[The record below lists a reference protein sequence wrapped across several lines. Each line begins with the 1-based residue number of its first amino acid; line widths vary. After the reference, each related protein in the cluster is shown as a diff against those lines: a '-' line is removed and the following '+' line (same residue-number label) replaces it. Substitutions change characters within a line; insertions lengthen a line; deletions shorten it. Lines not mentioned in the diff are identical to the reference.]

1 MDRGTTVVVAGG
13 VAAGGVAAGVVEVSV
28 DEVGA
33 AATGAGEDTDVPV
46 PAVLVDVSVPH
57 AAMMRLA
64 PRRATPS
71 RRRGVPPLLAPRAV
85 GIGMLTFTSALLCA
99 HLATN
104 VSSSEFSVVLRG
116 SGPHRARTLRSSR
129 QCRDAMDRT
138 PQASDTGHMVPNR
151 SPIVDF
157 VGRSAEL
164 LGFEQAIANARTGMP
179 SVLLVGGEA
188 GIGKTTLVAES
199 ASRAD
204 ADVYLGRSTHIGG
217 DVIPLAPLADLIR
230 QVRRSAPDLLK
241 DTADLA
247 PLRDWISPRT
257 DTPAPSDT
265 MHGGLFVAVLELI
278 GYLAVNDA
286 VVVGFEDLHWADTV
300 TWDLFE
306 YLARNLIDERVV
318 LVGTYRDNEVAG
330 HAVQRRRLVELIRLP
345 VAHRIVLEGLGRD
358 EIAERVSAMIGEPAP
373 HALVDQ
379 VVARGQGNPFFTRE
393 LVTAHL
399 AGETIPMVLSDLI
412 SVEIAGL
419 DDGVRDVLSAIATIG
434 RQASHELLA
443 TVVAVADSDVEKA
456 VRTAIDAQLLVI
468 DSHGD
473 AYQFRHP
480 LLGEVIYA
488 DLLPPQRTR
497 MHQRIAETLRQQ
509 PAGVLSRPDRAGEL
523 AFHLDRAG
531 DVEGAFFALLA
542 AADAAETVAPGVAL
556 GHLGRAFE
564 LWEAVGKRST
574 EANRCERMWQAA
586 ELASAIGGD
595 AQSVALARAAF
606 EVGPP
611 PLGAPW
617 GHERLGRY
625 LWINGYL
632 DESHVE
638 FERAAALLSGDENT
652 EAPAVFAGLAQA
664 ELMSG
669 NYSLAQRWC
678 EKVFD
683 VLPTPAGDQAAWA
696 MASRV
701 LGVVRSDQGDPNQ
714 AVELCRQS
722 VAAAPNAQTRALAT
736 VYLCVAMVDAG
747 QYQLAINTALDAVAE
762 GQLTGLD
769 SGFGSYFDALA
780 AEALTRL
787 GRWSA
792 AETVLIRHAGGE
804 RLPVGRLRVVRAG
817 AMLAARQGDS
827 ERALSLLEEARALPV
842 DGWHEAVFDAA
853 DADVHLALGNWAE
866 AALAGEHGWE
876 ANATTSVLWAARF
889 AMFGVTATVEQAL
902 DATARRQ
909 PVDLPQLIAHLGER
923 IDAARSFAGRSP
935 NSPQA
940 DTAAHLAHATAS
952 LTRLT
957 TSDPDAWGEAAARW
971 RDLGD
976 RWASASALLREAEAA
991 ASAGAADRAATSLR
1005 EAHSIAID
1013 LGALPLLAEIESVS
1027 RRTRVSIEAPT
1038 RVVLDESS
1046 ANRLGLTAREAEVLT
1061 LVAAG
1066 RTNRQIGD
1074 ELFVSDKTAS
1084 VHVSNIL
1091 RKLGV
1096 TSRVDAAAVA
1106 QRLGIA

>member
-1 MDRGTTVVVAGG
+1 M
-13 VAAGGVAAGVVEVSV
+13 VS
-28 DEVGA
+28 
-33 AATGAGEDTDVPV
+33 T
-46 PAVLVDVSVPH
+46 
-57 AAMMRLA
+57 
-64 PRRATPS
+64 
-71 RRRGVPPLLAPRAV
+71 
-85 GIGMLTFTSALLCA
+85 
-99 HLATN
+99 
-104 VSSSEFSVVLRG
+104 
-116 SGPHRARTLRSSR
+116 
-129 QCRDAMDRT
+129 
-138 PQASDTGHMVPNR
+138 R
-151 SPIVDF
+151 SPSLDF

-164 LGFEQAIANARTGMP
+164 VSFERAIVDARMGMP

-188 GIGKTTLVAES
+188 GIGKTTLVAEGG
-199 ASRAD
+199 SRAD
-204 ADVYLGRSTHIGG
+204 AAVYLGRSTHIGG
-217 DVIPLAPLADLIR
+217 DVIPLAPLADLLR

-241 DTADLA
+241 DTPELA
-247 PLRDWISPRT
+247 PLRDWITPRADPSARPDSP
-257 DTPAPSDT
+257 
-265 MHGGLFVAVLELI
+265 HGGLFVAVLELI
-278 GYLAVNDA
+278 THLAVDDA

-306 YLARNLIDERVV
+306 FLARNLIDERVV
-318 LVGTYRDNEVAG
+318 LVGTYRDNEVAS
-330 HAVQRRRLVELIRLP
+330 HTVQRRRMAELTRLP
-345 VAHRIVLEGLGRD
+345 TAHRILLEGLGLA
-358 EIAERVSAMIGEPAP
+358 EIAERVSAMLGEPAP
-373 HALVDQ
+373 TALVDQ

-393 LVTAHL
+393 LVAAHL

-419 DDGVRDVLSAIATIG
+419 DDSVRHVLGVIATIG
-434 RQASHELLA
+434 RETSHKLLA
-443 TVVAVADSDVEKA
+443 TIVAVTDGDVEIA
-456 VRTAIDAQLLVI
+456 VRTAIDAQLLVN
-468 DSHGD
+468 SHGD
-473 AYQFRHP
+473 AYRFRHP

-497 MHQRIAETLRQQ
+497 LHGRIAETLGQQ
-509 PAGVLSRPDRAGEL
+509 PAAVLSRPDRAGEL

-531 DVEGAFFALLA
+531 DIEGAFFALLA

-556 GHLGRAFE
+556 GHLMRAFE
-564 LWEAVGKRST
+564 LWEAVGERSA
-574 EANRCERMWQAA
+574 EANRRERMWQAA
-586 ELASAIGGD
+586 ELASATIGNI
-595 AQSVALARAAF
+595 QSVALARAAF
-606 EVGPP
+606 EVGLP

-632 DESHVE
+632 DESRVE
-638 FERAAALLSGDENT
+638 FERAAALLSGDEGT
-652 EAPAVFAGLAQA
+652 ETAAVFAGLGQA

-669 NYSLAQRWC
+669 NYGVAQRWC

-683 VLPTPAGDQAAWA
+683 VLPTPGGDPAAWA

-701 LGVVRSDQGDPNQ
+701 LGVVRSNQGDPNE

-722 VAAAPNAQTRALAT
+722 VAAAPNAQTRVLAT
-736 VYLCVAMVDAG
+736 VYLCVVLVDAG
-747 QYQLAINTALDAVAE
+747 QYQVAINTALDAVAE
-762 GQLTGLD
+762 GQVTGLD
-769 SGFGSYFDALA
+769 SGFGSYFDSLA

-792 AETVLIRHAGGE
+792 AETVLLRHAAGE
-804 RLPVGRLRVVRAG
+804 RLPVGRLRVARAG

-827 ERALSLLEEARALPV
+827 DLALSLLDEARALPV
-842 DGWHEAVFDAA
+842 DGWHQAVFDAA
-853 DADVHLALGNWAE
+853 DVDVHLALGNWAE
-866 AALAGEHGWE
+866 AARAGEHGWE

-889 AMFGVTATVEQAL
+889 AMFSVTAIVQQTL
-902 DATARRQ
+902 DEIARRQ
-909 PVDLPQLIAHLGER
+909 PVELPQIIAHLGER
-923 IDAARSFAGRSP
+923 IDAARSLAGRSP

-940 DTAAHLAHATAS
+940 DTAAHLAHAAAS

-957 TSDPDAWGEAAARW
+957 TSSADAWAEAAAHW
-971 RDLGD
+971 TDLGD
-976 RWASASALLREAEAA
+976 LWATASALLREAEAA
-991 ASAGAADRAATSLR
+991 ASIGAADRAATSLR

-1013 LGALPLLAEIESVS
+1013 LVALPLLTEIEAVS
-1027 RRTRVSIEAPT
+1027 RRTRVSIKAPT
-1038 RVVLDESS
+1038 RVLLDESS

-1106 QRLGIA
+1106 QRLGIG